1 MSPRPVRMG
10 TTAYGTEAA
19 AHASS
24 ASRAPGLSLRRP
36 ARSDRESGGSELV
49 RGFAAALETL
59 AHPLNLSASM
69 ICARLDQMAAE
80 IRRLE
85 SAGIDSYHFDVM
97 DGHFVPSLGFSSDAI
112 GALRPYTKLPFHVH
126 AMVENP
132 QGFLDGMARAG
143 CDLYVFHLE
152 ATRYP
157 RRMVDRVHD
166 AGMKCGIAVSPGTP
180 LDYLNEG
187 HGAEQV
193 LVMGVEPGFAAQS
206 FFADTPQRIGEI
218 RRRLL
223 PSVEIGLDGHVNAE
237 TSSAAMAQGASV
249 FVCGTSVLFRPG
261 GYGANL
267 RQLREVLT
275 GC

>member
-1 MSPRPVRMG
+1 MM
-10 TTAYGTEAA
+10 
-19 AHASS
+19 
-24 ASRAPGLSLRRP
+24 
-36 ARSDRESGGSELV
+36 
-49 RGFAAALETL
+49 
-59 AHPLNLSASM
+59 
-69 ICARLDQMAAE
+69 CARLDQMAAE
-80 IRRLE
+80 IGRLE

-112 GALRPYTKLPFHVH
+112 GALRPHTKLPFHVH

-132 QGFLDGMARAG
+132 EAFLDAMARAG

-193 LVMGVEPGFAAQS
+193 LVMGVEPGFAAQR

-218 RRRLL
+218 RKRIS
-223 PSVEIGLDGHVNAE
+223 PTVEVGLDGHVTAD
-237 TSSAAMAQGASV
+237 TSLASLAAGASL
-249 FVCGTSVLFRPG
+249 FVCGTSVLFARPG
-261 GYGANL
+261 GYASNL
-267 RQLREVLT
+267 QRLRSALT
-275 GC
+275 KGSPVRVAARS